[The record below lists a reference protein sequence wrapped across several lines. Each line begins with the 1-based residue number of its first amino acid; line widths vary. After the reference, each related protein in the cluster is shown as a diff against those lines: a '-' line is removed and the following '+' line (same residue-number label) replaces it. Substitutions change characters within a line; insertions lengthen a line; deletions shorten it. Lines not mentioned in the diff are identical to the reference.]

1 MINNICTHV
10 PARNWRGVAGSYVK
24 RLSKCP
30 YSKKP
35 ALPQKLSGC
44 ASDTYVYILRACV
57 TSEPSQ
63 GSNRRVLSFKTH
75 QRYWTTGR
83 WTSQKRSPSNRQ
95 HTACSES
102 RKYIS
107 EDNQNAQNDESR
119 AQPLIHVYIFFV
131 ILWIFKDSF
140 YIFFETTWNYLNHAT
155 QWH

>member
-1 MINNICTHV
+1 MYRRATGEGWRVRTWNVYQSALIPRNLPFLKNFLV
-10 PARNWRGVAGSYVK
+10 ARLIHMYIYCVRVSLANHLWAVTDAF
-24 RLSKCP
+24 CP
-30 YSKKP
+30 
-35 ALPQKLSGC
+35 
-44 ASDTYVYILRACV
+44 LR
-57 TSEPSQ
+57 
-63 GSNRRVLSFKTH
+63 TH

>member
-1 MINNICTHV
+1 MYTCTGAQLERGGGFVRETFIKVPLFQETCPSSKTFWLRVWYICI
-10 PARNWRGVAGSYVK
+10 
-24 RLSKCP
+24 
-30 YSKKP
+30 
-35 ALPQKLSGC
+35 
-44 ASDTYVYILRACV
+44 YIACVSLANHLRAV
-57 TSEPSQ
+57 TDAFCPF
-63 GSNRRVLSFKTH
+63 RTH

-131 ILWIFKDSF
+131 ILSIFKGSF